1 MKYPRQLKL
10 LLAAT
15 ILFAFQAAVT
25 TYTNA
30 TFFEKYISE
39 SWVGLIYT
47 LTSILTIVTVYYSN
61 AIINKLGIRKTLLY
75 TLGLLLAGLGS
86 VLYGTGSVV
95 IVIGLM
101 CYMLMT
107 SFGFFLYDLLLEHY
121 LTPATTG
128 HIRGLYLL
136 AVNLGW
142 VFAPSIAGFSTEK
155 IGIASVYAISFVV
168 VLTLFIL
175 IHSNLRSI
183 AHKPRTHTS
192 IWKVVKKTWAKPALR
207 SIMTINFVLQWFYV
221 WMVIYIASYLRQI
234 HGLSPTN
241 IGIIFTI
248 MLSAF
253 ILLQFPVGILVDM
266 GFSQKKLLRF
276 GIIIMALATMSLPF
290 IPIGSMAL
298 LALALFLTR
307 VGAATVEAV
316 SEYNFF
322 ENTTE
327 GDVETLWVFRSMAPF
342 TYVIMPIL
350 GSIVVFF
357 ANKDVLYLLLGL
369 IVMIALYA
377 TNTVHELYDKNR

>member
-15 ILFAFQAAVT
+15 VLFAFQAAVT

-47 LTSILTIVTVYYSN
+47 LSSILTIVIVSYSN
-61 AIINKLGIRKTLLY
+61 TLINKFGIRKTLLY
-75 TLGLLLAGLGS
+75 TLSLLLIGLGL

-95 IVIGLM
+95 VVSGLV

-142 VFAPSIAGFSTEK
+142 LFAPSIAGFSTDK
-155 IGIASVYAISFVV
+155 LGIASVYAISFVV
-168 VLTLFIL
+168 VIALFIV
-175 IHSNLRSI
+175 IHTNLRSI
-183 AHKPRTHTS
+183 AHKPRPHTS
-192 IWKVVKKTWAKPALR
+192 IWKIMKKTWAKPALR
-207 SIMTINFVLQWFYV
+207 SVMVINFTLQWFYV
-221 WMVIYIASYLRQI
+221 WMVIYIGSYLRQV
-234 HGLSPTN
+234 HGLTPTN
-241 IGIIFTI
+241 IGIIFTV

-253 ILLQFPVGILVDM
+253 LLLQYPIGILVDM
-266 GFSQKKLLRF
+266 GFSQKKLLRIA
-276 GIIIMALATMSLPF
+276 IIVMALATMSLPF
-290 IPIGSMAL
+290 IPIGNIAL
-298 LALALFLTR
+298 LALTLFMTR
-307 VGAATVEAV
+307 VGAATIEAV

-342 TYVIMPIL
+342 AYVVMPIL
-350 GSIVVFF
+350 GSLVIYF
-357 ANKDVLYLLLGL
+357 ANKEVLYLLLGL
-369 IVMIALYA
+369 IVMITLYA
-377 TNTVHELYDKNR
+377 TNTVHELYDKTR